1 VESAHQPGPAGLR
14 LVHDAAAT
22 GAVSLLRAAVIAGA
36 AALALS
42 LGGCGASP
50 GSAAKVSWDGK
61 PLVVRQPELPD
72 DTIVSG
78 RMRNDSGETLK
89 LDTADV
95 RLVDPDGRAVQSTA
109 RFSTG
114 VTHQLYPPREGPREK
129 DPAFLRER
137 LGEIATV
144 TPGSSVPL
152 VVSWR
157 VRPGEAAPVR
167 VDLGEAS
174 LDLP

>member
-1 VESAHQPGPAGLR
+1 M
-14 LVHDAAAT
+14 VHDAAAT
-22 GAVSLLRAAVIAGA
+22 VAMTAARA
-36 AALALS
+36 AALAGAAVL
-42 LGGCGASP
+42 LLTGCGGAP
-50 GSAAKVSWDGK
+50 GSGSQKVTWVGK

-78 RMRNDSGETLK
+78 RITNESGEVLK
-89 LDTADV
+89 LDSADV
-95 RLVDPDGRAVQSTA
+95 RLVTKDGAAVLSTA

-137 LGEIATV
+137 MGEIATLA
-144 TPGSSVPL
+144 PGKSVPL

-157 VRPGEAAPVR
+157 VRAGEPAPVE
-167 VDLGEAS
+167 VDLGETS
-174 LDLP
+174 LALP